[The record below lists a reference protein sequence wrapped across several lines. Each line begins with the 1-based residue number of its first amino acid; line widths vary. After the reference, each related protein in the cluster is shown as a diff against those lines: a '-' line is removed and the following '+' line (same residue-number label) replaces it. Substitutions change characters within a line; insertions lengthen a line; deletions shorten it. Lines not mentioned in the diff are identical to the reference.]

1 MNQVIYWLD
10 VEKKIFQDYFFY
22 FDDTVYNSSISVCVK
37 KILIIKLR
45 CRFKLEYCLFAEKS
59 DQ

>member
-1 MNQVIYWLD
+1 MNQVIYWL
-10 VEKKIFQDYFFY
+10 EIEKIFQDYFFY
-22 FDDTVYNSSISVCVK
+22 FDDTVYNSKISVYVK

-45 CRFKLEYCLFAEKS
+45 CRLKLENCLFAEKS